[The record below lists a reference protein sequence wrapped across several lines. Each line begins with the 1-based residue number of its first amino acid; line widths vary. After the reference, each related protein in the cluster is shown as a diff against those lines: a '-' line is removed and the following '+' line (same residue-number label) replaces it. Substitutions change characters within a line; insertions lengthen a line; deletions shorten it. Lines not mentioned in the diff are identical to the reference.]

1 MKQNNSKLENF
12 IKALKRLKEGLLQY
26 DDKNELL
33 RDGIIQRFEF
43 TFELAWKT
51 LKEVFEDEGL
61 IGLNSPKSVLK
72 EAYSA
77 GIIEDEKLWMNMLM
91 DRNST
96 SHMYN
101 ENNAI
106 EICKNIKE
114 EYTDALERLKEK
126 IIKRIGYMG
135 EE

>member
-1 MKQNNSKLENF
+1 MKENSNKVQNF
-12 IKALKRLKEGLLQY
+12 IKALNKLKEGLTQY
-26 DDKNELL
+26 NEKNELL

-72 EAYSA
+72 EAFSA
-77 GIIEDEKLWMNMLM
+77 GIIQDEKLWMNMLM

-96 SHMYN
+96 SHMYS
-101 ENNAI
+101 ESNAI

-114 EYTDALERLKEK
+114 K
-126 IIKRIGYMG
+126 
-135 EE
+135 

>member
-77 GIIEDEKLWMNMLM
+77 GIIQDEKLWMNMLM

-135 EE
+135 E

>member
-1 MKQNNSKLENF
+1 MKENNSKLENF

-33 RDGIIQRFEF
+33 RDGISQRFEF

-114 EYTDALERLKEK
+114 EYTDALERLKDK
-126 IIKRIGYMG
+126 IIKRIGHI
-135 EE
+135 

>member
-1 MKQNNSKLENF
+1 MKENSNKVQNF
-12 IKALKRLKEGLLQY
+12 IKALNKLKEGLTQY
-26 DDKNELL
+26 NEKNELL

-72 EAYSA
+72 EAFSA
-77 GIIEDEKLWMNMLM
+77 GIIQDEKLWMNMLM

-96 SHMYN
+96 SHMYS
-101 ENNAI
+101 ESNAI

-114 EYTDALERLKEK
+114 KYVEALEELKEN
-126 IIKRIGYMG
+126 IIERIGYMG
-135 EE
+135 DK

>member
-43 TFELAWKT
+43 AFELAWKT

-72 EAYSA
+72 ESYSA
-77 GIIEDEKLWMNMLM
+77 GIIQDEKLWMNMLM

>member
-1 MKQNNSKLENF
+1 MKENSNKVQNF
-12 IKALKRLKEGLLQY
+12 IKALNKLKEGLTQY
-26 DDKNELL
+26 NEKNELL

-72 EAYSA
+72 EAFSA
-77 GIIEDEKLWMNMLM
+77 GIIQDEKLWMNMLM

-101 ENNAI
+101 ESNAI

-114 EYTDALERLKEK
+114 KYVEALEELKEN
-126 IIKRIGYMG
+126 IIERIGYMG
-135 EE
+135 DK